1 MEADRKLLENINQLQ
16 EDISRTIVEFKEED
30 RRLTQE
36 ELEEFSRVCAMTEE
50 EYDEYLYGAA

>member
-36 ELEEFSRVCAMTEE
+36 ELEEFNRVCAMSEE
-50 EYDEYLYGAA
+50 EYDEYLHGAA